1 MFKDYSKKLYPKQ
14 IFMTVEFN
22 HAGVC
27 LSLPFIKPM
36 SWSKEGD
43 NEELTPQ
50 GPLGLNSDELDKLKD
65 GILLEQKYAQ
75 DYIPMY
81 GVYDFKNKEYAY
93 VFDNRYVDVNEEEG
107 VANLNLFEL
116 KIKDE
121 SNDENASTNNIERY
135 VIDSNIEEFK

>member
-1 MFKDYSKKLYPKQ
+1 
-14 IFMTVEFN
+14 
-22 HAGVC
+22 
-27 LSLPFIKPM
+27 
-36 SWSKEGD
+36 
-43 NEELTPQ
+43 
-50 GPLGLNSDELDKLKD
+50 
-65 GILLEQKYAQ
+65 
-75 DYIPMY
+75 MY

-135 VIDSNIEEFK
+135 VIDSNIE